1 MRNKHN
7 QSLHLMLRTGD
18 FFVIFQSQ
26 YTYVIAK
33 EDRLISEMV

>member
-18 FFVIFQSQ
+18 FSLAPKYQNDYFFELQ
-26 YTYVIAK
+26 
-33 EDRLISEMV
+33 